1 MSRPKAVVLRALGL
15 GDFVTGLPALAMLR
29 QALPAHRLVLAAPA
43 RFGALLPLGV
53 PVDELVPTGE
63 LEPIPVHGPVD
74 VGVDLHGNGP
84 ASRRLIEQLRPRRVV
99 GFGGRSSLVGPPWR
113 ADEHEVARWCRLI
126 SETFRVPMPVDPSVA
141 GALRHPPASTP
152 SDAVIIHPGA
162 AAPAR
167 RWPVDRFAAIARRLL
182 DASHDVTVTGTP
194 EENALVAEVART
206 GARPVT
212 GMSLVELCGS
222 VASAP
227 LILSGDT
234 GIAHLA
240 AAYRTPSVVLM
251 GPVSPTQWGPPED
264 PRHVV
269 LWHGAEGD
277 PHADRPHSGL
287 LTIGV
292 DEVWDAVTGLLDRST
307 VLVAERSNQAEVV
320 A

>member
-1 MSRPKAVVLRALGL
+1 MSWPKAVVLRALGL

-29 QALPAHRLVLAAPA
+29 QALPVHRLVLAAPG

-63 LEPIPVHGPVD
+63 LEPISVHGPVD

-99 GFGGRSSLVGPPWR
+99 GFGGRSGLVGPLWR
-113 ADEHEVARWCRLI
+113 ADEHEVARWCRLV
-126 SETFRVPMPVDPSVA
+126 SETFRVPMRANPSVA
-141 GALRHPPASTP
+141 GVLRRPALPALTG
-152 SDAVIIHPGA
+152 AVIIHPGA

-167 RWPVDRFAAIARRLL
+167 RWPVNRFATIARRLL
-182 DASHDVTVTGTP
+182 DAGHDVTVTGTSD
-194 EENALVAEVART
+194 EEGLVAEVATT

-212 GMSLVELCGS
+212 GLSLVELCGLM
-222 VASAP
+222 ASAP
-227 LILSGDT
+227 LLLSGDT

-251 GPVSPTQWGPPED
+251 GPVPPMRWGPPDD

-269 LWHGAEGD
+269 LWHGPEGD

-292 DEVWDAVTGLLDRST
+292 PEVWDAVTGLLDRSSA
-307 VLVAERSNQAEVV
+307 LMAERSNQAEVV